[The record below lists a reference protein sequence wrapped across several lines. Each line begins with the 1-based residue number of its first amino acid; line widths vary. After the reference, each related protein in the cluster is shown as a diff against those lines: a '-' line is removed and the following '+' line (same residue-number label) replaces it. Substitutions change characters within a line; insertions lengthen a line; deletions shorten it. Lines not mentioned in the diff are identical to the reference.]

1 MKPHTWTEE
10 HDRQLRDMYPYM
22 LNKDIAERM
31 GCSVNTIMRKAK
43 ALGLKFSDKREV
55 YHDQRSRILTDAAFR
70 DGRRPP
76 EKKKDW
82 KPKWT
87 PESRAKLS
95 NTRRLMYQR
104 ERRRLLYNLPPLTN
118 IRVNLDGRVERKRR
132 KQKQNN
138 KS

>member
-1 MKPHTWTEE
+1 MKPYTWTEE
-10 HDRQLRDMYPYM
+10 HDRQLRELYPYM
-22 LNKDIAERM
+22 LNKDIADRM

-43 ALGLKFSDKREV
+43 ALGLKFSDKLAI
-55 YHDQRSRILTDAAFR
+55 YHDQRSKILTDAAFR

-118 IRVNLDGRVERKRR
+118 IRVSLTGRVERKRR
-132 KQKQNN
+132 KDLLK
-138 KS
+138 